1 MPLYIYHKTEPG
13 VWSVGYYAD
22 SGDWISESQCINAEE
37 AALHAHWLN
46 IDRKDSESEDIRNN
60 I

>member
-1 MPLYIYHKTEPG
+1 M
-13 VWSVGYYAD
+13 VCYYAD

>member
-1 MPLYIYHKTEPG
+1 MYHKTEPG
-13 VWSVGYYAD
+13 VWSVGYYSE

-46 IDRKDSESEDIRNN
+46 IERKDSESKDIRNN
-60 I
+60 L